1 MRTKPV
7 LFLVLL
13 IAGAA
18 SLQAHAQDNS
28 DMRSRVVQQ
37 VRDRFAKADTN
48 GDGALTR
55 DEAKAMPRVASHFD
69 EIDADHDGK
78 VTLAEIGRYMAAQRG
93 Q

>member
-18 SLQAHAQDNS
+18 SLQAQAQDNS
-28 DMRSRVVQQ
+28 DMRIRVVQQ

-78 VTLAEIGRYMAAQRG
+78 VTLAEIGCYMAAQRG
-93 Q
+93 K